1 MSFSR
6 KKEKMVKKANVT
18 EETTNSSKIKQVEVG
33 SSEFSLGYGNL
44 KEIARKIQDDPEFL
58 KNFVEMEMFT
68 YSTTELFENEKTH
81 WNQRVKEATDASV
94 ETSLVSVSKENNY
107 LSDDELDFFVKTLKE
122 DTSLKLYQEFERQK
136 LLNDHRQRADS
147 IDISQAFEFN
157 LSTTLKTSGND
168 TSVVIN
174 NISISKINIG
184 NYSEKIVR
192 ILSKLLSSRFDQKIV
207 GTYSSNSR
215 NNSDGIGSIYAAPRD
230 ENDKS
235 NGWSWGRH
243 TKDSYAMT
251 FIANYISLWVTALC
265 PHFNRKAT
273 NFINCYSS
281 VVYLD
286 IENSKLFTIKP
297 GESLD
302 TGNNLKMFEIDSKVE
317 AMEKAMAKALVG
329 DNSKEFNKY
338 LEKRVRMSATNK
350 LRTLLTKEHHLKDVL
365 NKKVPFS
372 ILSDDQIE
380 NSFGLYSGELDS
392 IWDLRQIYKSIEDPK
407 QKARLIDGLE
417 RYFNKS

>member
-1 MSFSR
+1 
-6 KKEKMVKKANVT
+6 MVKKANVT

-33 SSEFSLGYGNL
+33 SSEFSIGYGNL
-44 KEIARKIQDDPEFL
+44 KEMARKIQDDPEFL

-94 ETSLVSVSKENNY
+94 VTSLVSVSKENNY

-122 DTSLKLYQEFERQK
+122 DTSLKLYQEFEKQK
-136 LLNDHRQRADS
+136 LLNTHRQRADS
-147 IDISQAFEFN
+147 IDIGQAFEFN
-157 LSTTLKTSGND
+157 LSTTLKTSGDD
-168 TSVVIN
+168 TSVFIN

-184 NYSEKIVR
+184 NYPEKFVKV
-192 ILSKLLSSRFDQKIV
+192 LSKLLSSRFNQKVV
-207 GTYSSNSR
+207 GKYSSNSR
-215 NNSDGIGSIYAAPRD
+215 NNSDGLGSIYAAPRD

-243 TKDSYAMT
+243 TKNSYAMT
-251 FIANYISLWVTALC
+251 FLANYISLWVTALC
-265 PHFNRKAT
+265 PHFNQKSI
-273 NFINCYSS
+273 NFGTCYSS
-281 VVYLD
+281 AVYLD
-286 IENSKLFTIKP
+286 VDNGKLFTVKP

-329 DNSKEFNKY
+329 DDVNEFNKY

-350 LRTLLTKEHHLKDVL
+350 LKTLLTKEHHLKDVL

>member
-1 MSFSR
+1 
-6 KKEKMVKKANVT
+6 MVKKANVT

-44 KEIARKIQDDPEFL
+44 KEIARQIQDDPEFL

-68 YSTTELFENEKTH
+68 YSTTELFEKEKSD
-81 WNQRVKEATDASV
+81 WNLRVKEATDTSV

-122 DTSLKLYQEFERQK
+122 DTSLKLYQEFKRQK
-136 LLNDHRQRADS
+136 LLNDHRQRADN
-147 IDISQAFEFN
+147 IDISNAFEFN
-157 LSTTLKTSGND
+157 LSTTLKKSGDD
-168 TSVVIN
+168 TSVIIN

-184 NYSEKIVR
+184 NYPEKFVR
-192 ILSKLLSSRFDQKIV
+192 ILSKLLSSRFNQKVV
-207 GTYSSNSR
+207 GKYSSNSR
-215 NNSDGIGSIYAAPRD
+215 NNSDGIGSIYAPPRED
-230 ENDKS
+230 NNDKS
-235 NGWSWGRH
+235 NGGWSWGRH
-243 TKDSYAMT
+243 TKNSYAMT
-251 FIANYISLWVTALC
+251 FLANYISLWVTALC
-265 PHFNRKAT
+265 PHFNRKSI
-273 NFINCYSS
+273 NFSTCYSS
-281 VVYLD
+281 AIYLD
-286 IENSKLFTIKP
+286 IDNGKLFTVKP

-329 DNSKEFNKY
+329 DDGKEFNKY

-350 LRTLLTKEHHLKDVL
+350 LKTLLTKEHQLKDVL
-365 NKKVPFS
+365 KNKVPFS

>member
-1 MSFSR
+1 
-6 KKEKMVKKANVT
+6 MVKKANVT
-18 EETTNSSKIKQVEVG
+18 EETTSSSKIKQVEVG
-33 SSEFSLGYGNL
+33 SSEFSIGYGNL
-44 KEIARKIQDDPEFL
+44 KEMARKIQDDPEFL

-147 IDISQAFEFN
+147 IDIGQAFEFN
-157 LSTTLKTSGND
+157 LSTTLKTSGDD
-168 TSVVIN
+168 TSVFIN

-184 NYSEKIVR
+184 NYPEKFVKV
-192 ILSKLLSSRFDQKIV
+192 LSKLLSSRFNQKIV
-207 GTYSSNSR
+207 GKYSSNSR
-215 NNSDGIGSIYAAPRD
+215 NNSDGLGSIYVAPRED
-230 ENDKS
+230 NNDKS
-235 NGWSWGRH
+235 NGGWSWGIH

-251 FIANYISLWVTALC
+251 FLANYISLWVTALC
-265 PHFNRKAT
+265 PHFNRKST
-273 NFINCYSS
+273 NFSKCYSS

-286 IENSKLFTIKP
+286 IENSKLFTVKP

-329 DNSKEFNKY
+329 DDVKEFNKY

-365 NKKVPFS
+365 KKKVPFS

-407 QKARLIDGLE
+407 QQARLIDGLE

>member
-1 MSFSR
+1 
-6 KKEKMVKKANVT
+6 MVKKANVT
-18 EETTNSSKIKQVEVG
+18 EESENSSKIKQVEVG

-44 KEIARKIQDDPEFL
+44 KEIARKIQDDPKFL
-58 KNFVEMEMFT
+58 ENFVEMEMFT
-68 YSTTELFENEKTH
+68 CSTTELFEKEKTD
-81 WNQRVKEATDASV
+81 WIRRVNEATDTSV

-107 LSDDELDFFVKTLKE
+107 LSDEELDFFVKTLKE
-122 DTSLKLYQEFERQK
+122 DTSLKLYQEFEKQK
-136 LLNDHRQRADS
+136 LLNTHRQRADS
-147 IDISQAFEFN
+147 IDIGQAFEFN
-157 LSTTLKTSGND
+157 LSTTLKTSGDD
-168 TSVVIN
+168 TSVIIN

-184 NYSEKIVR
+184 NYPEKFVKV
-192 ILSKLLSSRFDQKIV
+192 LSKLLSSRFNQKVV
-207 GTYSSNSR
+207 GKYSSNSR
-215 NNSDGIGSIYAAPRD
+215 NNSDGLGSIYAAPRD

-243 TKDSYAMT
+243 TTNSYAMT
-251 FIANYISLWVTALC
+251 FLANYISLWATALC

-329 DNSKEFNKY
+329 DNGKEFNKY

-365 NKKVPFS
+365 KNKVPFS